1 LVASKLIATMAL
13 VSVVIGAIVVFI
25 FMVLSVSGNG
35 DGSGGLQIPFG
46 SSMMGGGMMMMEDAK
61 MQMPAPEDVI
71 IMLESEY
78 EVTAGKQSEVTLQ
91 VLDKRTNEPMPGVQ
105 VIIGIEKGLPM
116 STMDM
121 TGGGMFNAVEKRN
134 GTYTFTFTPESEG
147 YYTVHA
153 HVIPPSKQMHSMME
167 NHADLIVLSK

>member
-1 LVASKLIATMAL
+1 MAL

-25 FMVLSVSGNG
+25 FMVLSASGNS
-35 DGSGGLQIPFG
+35 SGGLPIPFG
-46 SSMMGGGMMMMEDAK
+46 SDMMEGEMMMEDAK

-91 VLDKRTNEPMPGVQ
+91 VLDKQTNEPMPGVQ

-134 GTYTFTFTPESEG
+134 GIYAFAFTPESKG

-153 HVIPPSKQMHSMME
+153 HVIPPGKQMHSMME

>member
-25 FMVLSVSGNG
+25 FMVLSVSGNSG
-35 DGSGGLQIPFG
+35 DGGLQIPFG
-46 SSMMGGGMMMMEDAK
+46 SSMMGGGMMMMEGAK
-61 MQMPAPEDVI
+61 MQMPVSEDVI
-71 IMLESEY
+71 VMLESEY
-78 EVTAGKQSEVTLQ
+78 EVTAVKQSEVTLQ
-91 VLDKRTNEPMPGVQ
+91 VLDKRTNEPMPGAQ

-134 GTYTFTFTPESEG
+134 GIYAFAFTPESKG

-153 HVIPPSKQMHSMME
+153 HVIPPGKQMHSMME